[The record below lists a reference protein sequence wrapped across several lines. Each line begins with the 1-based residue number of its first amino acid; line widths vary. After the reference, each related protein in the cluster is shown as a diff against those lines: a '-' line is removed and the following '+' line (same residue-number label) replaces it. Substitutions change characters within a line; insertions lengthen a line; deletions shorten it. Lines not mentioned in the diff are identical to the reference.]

1 MDSVPTSNG
10 SICQLKHT
18 ALNIAK
24 CLCHILCNTHQL
36 ELHVGNTLVIL
47 WKMQKLNMEI
57 KTKYYLF
64 PNTNRWR
71 PLLMCIVLFCVNT
84 FDTPNLAEAASL
96 LSSVDRDSNQFVIDY
111 SPIWWTRLFKQGA
124 MLIYPNPD
132 KWDDHHRVQHSCYF
146 LWAVQGAFNDITP
159 NVEWVE

>member
-1 MDSVPTSNG
+1 MATHAILINVKIGSILVILLHNMDSVPTSNG

-36 ELHVGNTLVIL
+36 GLHVGNTLVIL

-57 KTKYYLF
+57 K
-64 PNTNRWR
+64 
-71 PLLMCIVLFCVNT
+71 
-84 FDTPNLAEAASL
+84 FDL
-96 LSSVDRDSNQFVIDY
+96 
-111 SPIWWTRLFKQGA
+111 K
-124 MLIYPNPD
+124 LIYPNPD

>member
-47 WKMQKLNMEI
+47 WQMQKLNMEI

-64 PNTNRWR
+64 PKTNKWR
-71 PLLMCIVLFCVNT
+71 SLLMCIVPFCVNT
-84 FDTPNLAEAASL
+84 FDTSNLAETASFE
-96 LSSVDRDSNQFVIDY
+96 LSSVDHDSN
-111 SPIWWTRLFKQGA
+111 
-124 MLIYPNPD
+124 
-132 KWDDHHRVQHSCYF
+132 
-146 LWAVQGAFNDITP
+146 
-159 NVEWVE
+159 